1 MPVSTPTG
9 TSVILRLVWFLQ
21 TELFHIIGTNWGNG
35 EIILVPEH
43 SYFLLPTSPLGIE
56 RQQCSQSLS
65 VSLQQKGGAWA
76 CRRCA
81 QPASGQLR
89 LENRLWPP
97 SFFAPWG
104 CRLLHCRWAVLLC
117 CFLVGIWESLL
128 LFSRL
133 TTRNLLIFAKTTSR
147 WRQTFMRTYST
158 LIICIVCQCL

>member
-9 TSVILRLVWFLQ
+9 ASVILRLVWFLQ

-43 SYFLLPTSPLGIE
+43 SYFLSPTSPLGIE

-65 VSLQQKGGAWA
+65 VSLQQERGSLSVSPSHPA
-76 CRRCA
+76 CSWTIKAGKQTLASIFRC
-81 QPASGQLR
+81 SL
-89 LENRLWPP
+89 
-97 SFFAPWG
+97 S
-104 CRLLHCRWAVLLC
+104 CRLPHRHRAVLLC
-117 CFLVGIWESLL
+117 CFSVGIWESLL

-133 TTRNLLIFAKTTSR
+133 TTKNLLIFAKTTSR
-147 WRQTFMRTYST
+147 WKQTFMRTYST